1 MGKAAKEYK
10 GYWHKIKSGES
21 LYSISQLY
29 GIRIESLYK
38 MNYKDDSYVPVV
50 GDLLRVRWNKS
61 NLGLRACRMASLKG
75 DCHPYSLQC
84 SMQDNHIFTHSK

>member
-61 NLGLRACRMASLKG
+61 NLGL
-75 DCHPYSLQC
+75 
-84 SMQDNHIFTHSK
+84 

>member
-10 GYWHKIKSGES
+10 GYWHQIKSGES

-50 GDLLRVRWNKS
+50 GDLLRVR
-61 NLGLRACRMASLKG
+61 
-75 DCHPYSLQC
+75 
-84 SMQDNHIFTHSK
+84 